1 MATPVDLSQLMSELQ
16 KVQNHLSSEADRLAS
31 SDEMRSNRN
40 ANFIIDAVNSGTLHT
55 TDVVDR
61 NAQNISKDVAD
72 TEKAI
77 EQAQTFLGTQ
87 TERVTNE
94 LVTLLGSQFQNLSN
108 NMSAFANNTIRDFGQ
123 VSKDISSASQ
133 KADSQFA
140 SLQLQSAQEKSEILS
155 KIAQSTAEIK
165 DKISYAD
172 TERIRDAM
180 QLAETRNAVLQS
192 SCYPPCCDRRG
203 GHGGHSWTDVE
214 QSESSDSN
222 TTEDT
227 DSDNTT
233 PNNTNTET
241 ESNNNTN
248 TETDTETITDNQSN
262 DNNNS
267 NEDTENDNNTE
278 DNDTKSDND
287 TESESI
293 DILQQVENNIN
304 INLQSPEQNTQNT
317 ENEILLE
324 NQNIL
329 TNDENIH
336 STDANN
342 LSDKESINSVSSKR
356 SSKSVKTIRSVKN
369 QVLDKMKKVK
379 GKFRITNS

>member
-16 KVQNHLSSEADRLAS
+16 KVQNHLSSEAERLAS

-94 LVTLLGSQFQNLSN
+94 LVTLMGEKFQNVSN
-108 NMSAFANNTIRDFGQ
+108 NLSAFANNTIRDFGQ

-203 GHGGHSWTDVE
+203 GGHSWTDVE
-214 QSESSDSN
+214 QSESSNSN

-227 DSDNTT
+227 DSNNTT
-233 PNNTNTET
+233 QNNTDTQSEP
-241 ESNNNTN
+241 NNNTN
-248 TETDTETITDNQSN
+248 TETNTETNTNNNLETESN
-262 DNNNS
+262 NSENTESDNNN
-267 NEDTENDNNTE
+267 EDNNTE
-278 DNDTKSDND
+278 NDSD

-336 STDANN
+336 SIDTNN
-342 LSDKESINSVSSKR
+342 LSDKESVNSVSSKR

-369 QVLDKMKKVK
+369 KVLDKVKKVK